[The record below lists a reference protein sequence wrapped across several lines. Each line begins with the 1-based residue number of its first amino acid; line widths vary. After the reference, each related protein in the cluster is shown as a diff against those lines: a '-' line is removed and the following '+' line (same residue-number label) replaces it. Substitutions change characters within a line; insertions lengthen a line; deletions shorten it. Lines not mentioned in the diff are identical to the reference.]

1 MNNLNFHKA
10 KEHFEALKSL
20 LDKGTSLGI
29 DSSQLI
35 SKIDNIIRVMDDK
48 VIRIVL
54 LGSFSDGK
62 TSAIAGLLGELK
74 ENMKIDQDE
83 SSDDLAI
90 YHFDGLKNVEII
102 DTPGLFGTKEKEVNG
117 ENIKYSEI
125 TERYIS
131 EANIVIYVCDAVTPL
146 KESHVG
152 VLKTVLR
159 DFGKLQSTIFV
170 INKMDEAGFDMLDD
184 VDYNRGSEIKKNVL
198 ISRLKDTIGLTEE
211 ECRHLHIVCI
221 SADPKGK
228 GLSHWFSKM
237 DSYKERSHIGLLND
251 SISDIVSSS
260 DIEQLK
266 SDTNLAV
273 ITDVVSDVQNQ
284 LCEIT
289 EPVEV
294 AIKEAQVLN
303 ADLVQDQSSLK
314 RDLLSSKARLL
325 DDLQLMSEGIK
336 EDIDQADMSSIYG
349 IIENKLG
356 IVDGQIDYNIIDS
369 RINLALSQCVET
381 NNYTLSSRVEEFTRK
396 IDVQSKVVKDAL
408 KFGADKLGKI
418 NITNTQVLN
427 VRNQLGQY
435 FNWAKNIKFKPH
447 GAGKL
452 ASKISKGAGI
462 LGMLLNVGMDL
473 GSYIKETK
481 DLKQLADLKNT
492 LKSDISAKFKDLYDT
507 MNNDQSYFENFAPSY
522 IQLCNAVEERNSELL
537 KLQSQINLL
546 RQYNEQI
553 NAWLIN
559 SRKQIS

>member
-35 SKIDNIIRVMDDK
+35 SKIDNIIQVMDDK
-48 VIRIVL
+48 VVRIVL

-102 DTPGLFGTKEKEVNG
+102 DTPGLFGTKEKEVDG

-146 KESHVG
+146 KQSHVG
-152 VLKTVLR
+152 ILKKILR

-170 INKMDEAGFDMLDD
+170 INKMDEAGFDMLDEA
-184 VDYNRGSEIKKNVL
+184 DYNRGSEIKKNVL
-198 ISRLKDTIGLTEE
+198 IGRLKDTIGLSEE
-211 ECRHLHIVCI
+211 EAKHLHIVCI

-228 GLSHWFSKM
+228 GLAHWFSKM
-237 DSYKERSHIGLLND
+237 DSYMERSHIGLLND
-251 SISDIVSSS
+251 SISEIVSSS

-273 ITDVVSDVQNQ
+273 ITDVVSDAQNQ

-294 AIKEAQVLN
+294 AINEAQVLN

-336 EDIDQADMSSIYG
+336 EDIDQADMSSING

-381 NNYTLSSRVEEFTRK
+381 NNYTLSSRVEEFSRK
-396 IDVQSKVVKDAL
+396 MDVQSKVVKDAL
-408 KFGADKLGKI
+408 KFGADKLGKV

-462 LGMLLNVGMDL
+462 FGILLNVGMDL

-481 DLKQLADLKNT
+481 DLKKLADLKNA

-522 IQLCNAVEERNSELL
+522 IQLCNAVAERNSELL
-537 KLQSQINLL
+537 KLQNQINLL

-559 SRKQIS
+559 RRKDIS

>member
-10 KEHFEALKSL
+10 KEHFEALKRL

-90 YHFDGLKNVEII
+90 YHFDSLKNVEII
-102 DTPGLFGTKEKEVNG
+102 DTPGLFGTKEKEVDG
-117 ENIKYSEI
+117 EYIKYSEI

-152 VLKTVLR
+152 ILKKVLR

-170 INKMDEAGFDMLDD
+170 INKMDEAGFDMLDAA
-184 VDYNRGSEIKKNVL
+184 DYKRGAEIKKNVL
-198 ISRLKDTIGLTEE
+198 IGRLKDTIGLSEE
-211 ECRHLHIVCI
+211 EARHLYIVCI

-228 GLSHWFSKM
+228 GLAHWFSKM
-237 DSYKERSHIGLLND
+237 DSYMERSHIGLLND

-260 DIEQLK
+260 DIEQIK
-266 SDTNLAV
+266 TDTNLAV
-273 ITDVVSDVQNQ
+273 ITDVVSDVRNQ

-289 EPVEV
+289 EPVEL

-325 DDLQLMSEGIK
+325 DDLQLMEAGIK
-336 EDIDQADMSSIYG
+336 EDIDQADMISING

-356 IVDGQIDYNIIDS
+356 LVDGQIDYNIIDS

-381 NNYTLSSRVEEFTRK
+381 NNYTLSSRVEEFSRK
-396 IDVQSKVVKDAL
+396 MDVQSKVVKDAL
-408 KFGADKLGKI
+408 KIGADKLGKV
-418 NITNTQVLN
+418 NISNTQVLN
-427 VRNQLGQY
+427 IRNQLGQY
-435 FNWAKNIKFKPH
+435 FNWAKNIKFKPY
-447 GAGKL
+447 GAVKL
-452 ASKISKGAGI
+452 SSKISKMAGI
-462 LGMLLNVGMDL
+462 FGMLLNVGMDL

-481 DLKQLADLKNT
+481 DLDKLANLKNT
-492 LKSDISAKFKDLYDT
+492 LKSDISAKFKDLRDT

>member
-10 KEHFEALKSL
+10 KEHFEALKRIL
-20 LDKGTSLGI
+20 EKGTSLGL

-48 VIRIVL
+48 VVRIVL

-90 YHFDGLKNVEII
+90 YHFDSLRNVEII
-102 DTPGLFGTKEKEVNG
+102 DTPGLFGTKEKEVDG

-152 VLKTVLR
+152 ILKKVLR

-170 INKMDEAGFDMLDD
+170 INKMDEAGFDMLDEA
-184 VDYNRGSEIKKNVL
+184 DYKRGAEIKKNVL
-198 ISRLKDTIGLTEE
+198 IGRLKDTIGLSEE
-211 ECRHLHIVCI
+211 EARHLHIVCI

-228 GLSHWFSKM
+228 GLVHWFSKM
-237 DSYKERSHIGLLND
+237 DSYMERSHIGLLND

-266 SDTNLAV
+266 TDTNLAV

-289 EPVEV
+289 EPVEL

-325 DDLQLMSEGIK
+325 DNLQLMEAGIK
-336 EDIDQADMSSIYG
+336 EDIDQADMSSING
-349 IIENKLG
+349 IIENELG
-356 IVDGQIDYNIIDS
+356 LVDGQIDYNIIDS

-381 NNYTLSSRVEEFTRK
+381 NNYTLSSRVEEFSRK
-396 IDVQSKVVKDAL
+396 MDVQSKVVKDAL
-408 KFGADKLGKI
+408 KFGADKLGKV
-418 NITNTQVLN
+418 NISNTQVLN

-462 LGMLLNVGMDL
+462 LGMLLSVGMDL

-481 DLKQLADLKNT
+481 DLNKLADLKNT
-492 LKSDISAKFKDLYDT
+492 LKSDISAKFKDLRDT

>member
-10 KEHFEALKSL
+10 KEHFEALKRL

-90 YHFDGLKNVEII
+90 YHFDSLKNVEII
-102 DTPGLFGTKEKEVNG
+102 DTPGLFGTKEKEVDG
-117 ENIKYSEI
+117 EYIKYSEI

-152 VLKTVLR
+152 ILKKVLR

-170 INKMDEAGFDMLDD
+170 INKMDEAGFDMLDAA
-184 VDYNRGSEIKKNVL
+184 DYKRGAEIKKNVL
-198 ISRLKDTIGLTEE
+198 IGRLKDTIGLSEE
-211 ECRHLHIVCI
+211 EARHLYIVCI

-228 GLSHWFSKM
+228 GLAHWFSKM
-237 DSYKERSHIGLLND
+237 DSYMERSHIGLLND

-260 DIEQLK
+260 DIEQIK
-266 SDTNLAV
+266 TDTNLAV

-289 EPVEV
+289 EPVEL

-325 DDLQLMSEGIK
+325 DDLQLMEAGIK
-336 EDIDQADMSSIYG
+336 EDIDQADMISING
-349 IIENKLG
+349 IIENNLG
-356 IVDGQIDYNIIDS
+356 LVDGQIDYNIIDS
-369 RINLALSQCVET
+369 RINLALSQCVEN
-381 NNYTLSSRVEEFTRK
+381 NNYTLSSRVEEFSRK
-396 IDVQSKVVKDAL
+396 MDVQSKVIKDAL
-408 KFGADKLGKI
+408 KIGADKLGKV
-418 NITNTQVLN
+418 NISNTQVLN
-427 VRNQLGQY
+427 IRNQLGQY
-435 FNWAKNIKFKPH
+435 FNWAKNIKFKPY
-447 GAGKL
+447 GAVKL
-452 ASKISKGAGI
+452 SSKISKMAGI
-462 LGMLLNVGMDL
+462 FGMLLNVGMDL

-481 DLKQLADLKNT
+481 DLNKLANLKNT
-492 LKSDISAKFKDLYDT
+492 LKSDISAKFKDLRDT